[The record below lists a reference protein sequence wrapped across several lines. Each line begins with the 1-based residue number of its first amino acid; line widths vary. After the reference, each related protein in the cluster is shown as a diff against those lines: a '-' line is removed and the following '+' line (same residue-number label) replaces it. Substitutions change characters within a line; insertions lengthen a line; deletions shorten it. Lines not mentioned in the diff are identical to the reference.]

1 MYLELLEKNIFKKE
15 NVLNISRPGKYLQL
29 FLTLKKAVHVSEFKH
44 ITLFF
49 THRESFCVNLV
60 LKVQFTK
67 CHDI

>member
-15 NVLNISRPGKYLQL
+15 NVLNISRQGKYLQL
-29 FLTLKKAVHVSEFKH
+29 FLTLKKAVHVLEFKH
-44 ITLFF
+44 IKLFF